1 MKERNCSFFFFPILS
16 LIRKIKKMRAHAHH
30 QSELLV
36 IVRDARGVREE
47 KPLRVHAKF
56 DDEEKMTVRV
66 DFFFFLLL
74 CVFLFL
80 RSFVRWRERL
90 FNKSLTRERTRAYL
104 TDIFALSL
112 SLDVCFVQSNAK
124 TESGESVD
132 APEMEPDVGFSA
144 NAVGDEEIVATR
156 RRDVEVDRADGVGGG
171 GGRRR
176 RNGFRGVDDER

>member
-1 MKERNCSFFFFPILS
+1 
-16 LIRKIKKMRAHAHH
+16 MRAHAHH

-66 DFFFFLLL
+66 DLFFFLLL

-80 RSFVRWRERL
+80 RSFVRWWRERL
-90 FNKSLTRERTRAYL
+90 FNESLTRERTRAYL

-112 SLDVCFVQSNAK
+112 SLSMCVFCSIKRENRKRRVRRRARNGTRRWF
-124 TESGESVD
+124 SGE
-132 APEMEPDVGFSA
+132 
-144 NAVGDEEIVATR
+144 
-156 RRDVEVDRADGVGGG
+156 
-171 GGRRR
+171 RRR
-176 RNGFRGVDDER
+176 R